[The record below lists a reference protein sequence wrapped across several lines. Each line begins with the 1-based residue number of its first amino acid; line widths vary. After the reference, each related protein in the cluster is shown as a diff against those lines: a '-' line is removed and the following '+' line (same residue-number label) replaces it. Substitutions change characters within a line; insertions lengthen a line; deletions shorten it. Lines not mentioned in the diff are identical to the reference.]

1 MSNLSTQQKAMIQA
15 RLADGVPIRAIA
27 AELGISKNTVLSA
40 KRKITEFEAIVRKQ
54 GSGRRNVSTE
64 QEDANLLNFLR
75 ENPFETA
82 ITAREQVNFPASIY
96 TVRRRIKNSELRNR
110 CAANK
115 IYLTEVNKQQRLEF
129 AQQFVDNVNLWE
141 NVVFSDEKSF
151 QSYHDGRLRVYRPR
165 GTRYNDQYVRT
176 VNRAGHFSVNVW
188 GWISGR
194 GPGVCAII
202 EERLN
207 AQVYCRILNEI
218 MLPSVLP
225 MFGNDFTF
233 QHVSFNN
240 TYFDIIAT

>member
-1 MSNLSTQQKAMIQA
+1 MSNLRAQQKAMIQA
-15 RLADGVPIRAIA
+15 RLADGVPTRAIV

-40 KRKITEFEAIVRKQ
+40 KRKITKFEAIVRKQ

-165 GTRYNDQYVRT
+165 
-176 VNRAGHFSVNVW
+176 
-188 GWISGR
+188 
-194 GPGVCAII
+194 VCAII
-202 EERLN
+202 EERRN